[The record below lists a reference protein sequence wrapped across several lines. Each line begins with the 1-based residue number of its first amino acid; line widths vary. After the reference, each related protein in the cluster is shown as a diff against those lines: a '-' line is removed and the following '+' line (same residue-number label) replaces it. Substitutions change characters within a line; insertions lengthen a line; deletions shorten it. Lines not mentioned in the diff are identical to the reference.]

1 MMKEKGIIY
10 MAKQDDKTPLD
21 DVQNS
26 IIVRKLS
33 IYERFKLL
41 REARTACRSA
51 KFGEMPK
58 YKAVDAPFI
67 GYGMT
72 EEKAIKDAE
81 IPW

>member
-1 MMKEKGIIY
+1 ML
-10 MAKQDDKTPLD
+10 KQDGKTTLD
-21 DVQNS
+21 VAQNS

-33 IYERFKLL
+33 IYERLKLL

-58 YKAVDAPFI
+58 YKAVGGPFT

-72 EEKAIKDAE
+72 EEKAINDAE